1 MESQTTQRPT
11 PSDLPTDASS
21 SSATTQSLPGL
32 LVRQPDYKPVVLGT
46 RQSRYGYWIV
56 TISAAPGFRVEVM
69 CAILGIT
76 SKDAESMII
85 GAASQ
90 LPHVR
95 IRQ

>member
-1 MESQTTQRPT
+1 MESQTMQNSMRNA
-11 PSDLPTDASS
+11 LPTDASNS
-21 SSATTQSLPGL
+21 NTTTQSQQGSSD
-32 LVRQPDYKPVVLGT
+32 RRPDYKPVVLGT

-56 TISAAPGFRVEVM
+56 TISAAPGFRMEVM

-90 LPHVR
+90 LPHAR
-95 IRQ
+95 SRQ

>member
-11 PSDLPTDASS
+11 PNVLPTDASNS
-21 SSATTQSLPGL
+21 NTTTQSLPGSS
-32 LVRQPDYKPVVLGT
+32 VRRPDYKPVVLGV

-85 GAASQ
+85 GTASQ
-90 LPHVR
+90 LPHAR
-95 IRQ
+95 SRQ